1 LSAGSASATSRSP
14 RATWWSAT
22 RWWPSR
28 RDPPL
33 LVSQRTDRL
42 DSQIR
47 QELMDLLQREMKDP
61 RLGFATI
68 TRVETA
74 RDLGHARVFVSV
86 LGSDAERERTMSAL
100 RVATPWLRRKLGER
114 LSLRHVPEL
123 SVREDDSIAS
133 GDRVLQI
140 INELDLEPIE
150 RPSDEAGEE

>member
-1 LSAGSASATSRSP
+1 M
-14 RATWWSAT
+14 
-22 RWWPSR
+22 
-28 RDPPL
+28 
-33 LVSQRTDRL
+33 SQRTDRL

-86 LGSDAERERTMSAL
+86 LGSDADRERTMSAL

-140 INELDLEPIE
+140 IRELDLEPLE
-150 RPSDEAGEE
+150 PVEPPSDEAGEK

>member
-1 LSAGSASATSRSP
+1 M
-14 RATWWSAT
+14 
-22 RWWPSR
+22 
-28 RDPPL
+28 
-33 LVSQRTDRL
+33 SQRTDRL

-74 RDLGHARVFVSV
+74 RDLGHARVWVSV
-86 LGSDAERERTMSAL
+86 LGTDAERERTMSAL

-123 SVREDDSIAS
+123 TVREDDSIAS
-133 GDRVLQI
+133 ADRVLQI
-140 INELDLEPIE
+140 IRELDPT
-150 RPSDEAGEE
+150 PVDPAPDEAGED

>member
-1 LSAGSASATSRSP
+1 M
-14 RATWWSAT
+14 
-22 RWWPSR
+22 
-28 RDPPL
+28 
-33 LVSQRTDRL
+33 SQRTDRL

-68 TRVETA
+68 IRVETA
-74 RDLGHARVFVSV
+74 RDLGHARVWVSV
-86 LGSDAERERTMSAL
+86 LGTDLERERTMGAL

-123 SVREDDSIAS
+123 SMREDDSIAS

-140 INELDLEPIE
+140 IAELNGEATD
-150 RPSDEAGEE
+150 PSPDEGED

>member
-1 LSAGSASATSRSP
+1 
-14 RATWWSAT
+14 
-22 RWWPSR
+22 
-28 RDPPL
+28 
-33 LVSQRTDRL
+33 VSQRTDRL

-74 RDLGHARVFVSV
+74 RDLGHARVWVSV
-86 LGSDAERERTMSAL
+86 LGTDAERERTMSAL

-140 INELDLEPIE
+140 IRELDEAPLEAPA
-150 RPSDEAGEE
+150 DEPGEE